1 MTILG
6 FDVAKLTVVVVEAD
20 RRANIRKLTTLE
32 NTPTAIGTF
41 LDEVRSRHP
50 ACWVIA
56 ESTGDYHRPLVEACL
71 ARGIDCK
78 LVNPILTKQFTRAT
92 IRGRKTDAT
101 DAVVLVKLALQG
113 EGRLA
118 TNDLLAPVK
127 PLVRTAARLTQL
139 RQSLRATAARFGTV
153 VTDESLTAQLTTS
166 VNDLT
171 STIAQ
176 LREKAVAAID
186 VTTLDLLTS
195 IPGIGPI
202 VAATLVA
209 ELAPIERFN
218 SSSAIVAYAGLDP
231 RVLQSGTSLNRHAAL
246 TKRGSPYLRH
256 MLFVAASSARR
267 CDPQLQAY
275 YAKKRITEGKAYR
288 TAVVATSRKLI
299 ARVYAVWTRGIPYQK
314 RPVDKTT

>member
-6 FDVAKLTVVVVEAD
+6 FDVAKATVVVAEAD
-20 RRANIRKLTTLE
+20 RRATVRKLTTLE
-32 NTPTAIGTF
+32 NTVTVIGTF

-50 ACWVIA
+50 HCSCIA

-71 ARGIDCK
+71 ARGIDCR

-118 TNDLLAPVK
+118 TADLLAPVK

-139 RQSLRATAARFGTV
+139 RQSLRATAARFATV
-153 VTDESLTAQLTTS
+153 VSDEALTTQLTTS
-166 VNDLT
+166 VDDLT
-171 STIAQ
+171 TTIAQ
-176 LREKAVAAID
+176 LREKAVAASD
-186 VTTLDLLTS
+186 PLTLKLLMS
-195 IPGIGPI
+195 IPGIGPTI
-202 VAATLVA
+202 AATLVA
-209 ELAPIERFN
+209 ELAPIDRF
-218 SSSAIVAYAGLDP
+218 SSSAAVVAYAGLDP

-256 MLFVAASSARR
+256 MLFVAASSACR

-275 YAKKRITEGKAYR
+275 YAKKRLTEHKAYR
-288 TAVVATSRKLI
+288 TAVVATARKLI
-299 ARVYAVWTRGIPYQK
+299 ARVYAVWTRGTPYEK